1 MPNIYNNKQAINKT
15 FRNPG
20 NQKSEIIDDQ
30 KIQQYLQ
37 LNCKK
42 GGQLEKSPEGVSSI
56 SLAVNMNLAD
66 IDKSL
71 VCSGPVS
78 NFSYDSHIVTR

>member
-30 KIQQYLQ
+30 KI
-37 LNCKK
+37 
-42 GGQLEKSPEGVSSI
+42 
-56 SLAVNMNLAD
+56 
-66 IDKSL
+66 
-71 VCSGPVS
+71 
-78 NFSYDSHIVTR
+78 